1 MSIGQRVSF
10 NYEVKRV
17 RTKINKDVTRAI
29 GSGASMPRKP
39 SAFRCARRHQ
49 KVTELLL
56 AASRAYA
63 GQTHKVLDLAER
75 CLFIVV

>member
-10 NYEVKRV
+10 NHEVERV
-17 RTKINKDVTRAI
+17 RTTIHKDVTRAI

-39 SAFRCARRHQ
+39 SALRRARRHE

-56 AASRAYA
+56 AMSPSLCRPDAQSL
-63 GQTHKVLDLAER
+63 GSCVR